1 MGSIVI
7 SVHKVAA
14 VLNDLIFMKLS
25 LARASYHV
33 FGEQTNTFMILFFF
47 FFFFN
52 SRICGI
58 FWAVEVSGLGDE
70 SELQFVATPDP

>member
-33 FGEQTNTFMILFFF
+33 FGEQTKTFMILFFF
-47 FFFFN
+47 SFYF
-52 SRICGI
+52 
-58 FWAVEVSGLGDE
+58 
-70 SELQFVATPDP
+70 

>member
-1 MGSIVI
+1 MGSTVI

-33 FGEQTNTFMILFFF
+33 FGEQTKTFMILFFF
-47 FFFFN
+47 FFLFLTAE
-52 SRICGI
+52 SV
-58 FWAVEVSGLGDE
+58 AYSGLWKFLG
-70 SELQFVATPDP
+70 